1 MTFIEQLTSEFP
13 IRRTQKQK
21 EAFREWFI
29 AWARAQGYAAQATTP
44 RGSGQSTN
52 LIIGDVQGAQVVFTA
67 HYDTPAA
74 SFLPNVMS
82 PRSKLFYIAYQALQ
96 VAILIALGV
105 SVGVPLAAVTGDD
118 GIGLFAGY
126 AVYMGLLFLM
136 LFGPA
141 NRHNVN
147 DNTSGVAALM
157 EAMADIPEDARD
169 KVAFILF
176 DNMEKGRKGSKA
188 YAAEHQQ
195 MQYTAF
201 VVNLD
206 SVGVGDTFVAAV
218 PSLVRQLPQYERL
231 TDILHRGGRDVRFH
245 SAATTRS
252 NSDFRSFKCGVGI
265 TAYRQVS
272 GVGLY
277 LGDLHT
283 ARDTHADEAN
293 IAFLAQAL
301 SALAAECAS
310 AADASADSSAEG

>member
-1 MTFIEQLTSEFP
+1 MTICEEITALFP
-13 IRRTQKQK
+13 IRRTKEQKQ
-21 EAFREWFI
+21 AFRQWVTERI
-29 AWARAQGYAAQATTP
+29 AGMGWTVRTEANARGHQQ
-44 RGSGQSTN
+44 N
-52 LIIGDVQGAQVVFTA
+52 LVVGDPEHAEVICTA
-67 HYDTPAA
+67 HYDTPANIL
-74 SFLPNVMS
+74 LPDLQI
-82 PRSKLFYIAYQALQ
+82 PRSFPVYLLHQMVLIIAMLGIAFLAGAAAGLATQSGDVMILTFFGAFVALMVVQ
-96 VAILIALGV
+96 L
-105 SVGVPLAAVTGDD
+105 
-118 GIGLFAGY
+118 Y
-126 AVYMGLLFLM
+126 
-136 LFGPA
+136 GPA

-231 TDILHRGGRDVRFH
+231 TDILQRGGRDVRFH

>member
-157 EAMADIPEDARD
+157 ETMVRIPSDARD
-169 KVAFILF
+169 KVAFLLF
-176 DNMEKGRKGSKA
+176 DNEEKGCVGSKVYARA
-188 YAAEHQQ
+188 YPAIRDEKP
-195 MQYTAF
+195 
-201 VVNLD
+201 VINLD
-206 SVGVGDTFVAAV
+206 CVGDGEHILLLAGEKMRALPWYPALTEAFAAREGCKFEAFPLETSV
-218 PSLVRQLPQYERL
+218 
-231 TDILHRGGRDVRFH
+231 F
-245 SAATTRS
+245 
-252 NSDFRSFKCGVGI
+252 NSDQKRFKVNAALCACRKDKHIGYCCDRIHTSEDTVCEQRNLDYI
-265 TAYRQVS
+265 AQ
-272 GVGLY
+272 GL
-277 LGDLHT
+277 
-283 ARDTHADEAN
+283 
-293 IAFLAQAL
+293 
-301 SALAAECAS
+301 AEFVTRL
-310 AADASADSSAEG
+310 

>member
-1 MTFIEQLTSEFP
+1 MTICEEITALFP
-13 IRRTQKQK
+13 IRRTKEQKQ
-21 EAFREWFI
+21 AFRQWVTERI
-29 AWARAQGYAAQATTP
+29 AGMGWTVRTEANARGHQQ
-44 RGSGQSTN
+44 N
-52 LIIGDVQGAQVVFTA
+52 LIVGDPEHAEFICTA
-67 HYDTPAA
+67 HYDTPANIL
-74 SFLPNVMS
+74 LPDLQI
-82 PRSKLFYIAYQALQ
+82 PRSFPVYLLYQMVLIIAMLGIAFLAGAAAGLATQSGDVMLLTFFGAFVALM
-96 VAILIALGV
+96 
-105 SVGVPLAAVTGDD
+105 AVQ
-118 GIGLFAGY
+118 LY
-126 AVYMGLLFLM
+126 
-136 LFGPA
+136 GPA